1 MQLFYKIL
9 DEKTSHVQVYFGG
22 RSDFAAENGFVPGDV
37 EQCITSGKW
46 YLKGKMPIEEKAADM
61 RLKRDEILSSY
72 DWRIERYKEQK
83 SIGVETTDPDDVF
96 LSLLEYR
103 QYLRDLPDNPSF
115 PYIEIKEFSK

>member
-1 MQLFYKIL
+1 MQLFYKITNK
-9 DEKTSHVQVYFGG
+9 EKNEVQVYFGG

>member
-1 MQLFYKIL
+1 M
-9 DEKTSHVQVYFGG
+9 SAGG

-103 QYLRDLPDNPSF
+103 QYLRDLPNNPSF

>member
-1 MQLFYKIL
+1 MFMYSKIVN
-9 DEKTSHVQVYFGG
+9 EETNEVQVGFGDNKDYFESLGM
-22 RSDFAAENGFVPGDV
+22 SMQEV
-37 EQCITSGKW
+37 EQCQTSGRW

-83 SIGVETTDPDDVF
+83 SIGAETTDPDEVF

-103 QYLRDLPDNPSF
+103 QYLRDLPNNPSF

>member
-1 MQLFYKIL
+1 MQLFYKIT
-9 DEKTSHVQVYFGG
+9 DKEKNEVQVYFGG
-22 RSDFAAENGFVPGDV
+22 REDFAAENGFIPGDV
-37 EQCITSGKW
+37 EQCRTSGRW

-103 QYLRDLPDNPSF
+103 QYLRDLPNNPSF

>member
-1 MQLFYKIL
+1 MQLFYKIT
-9 DEKTSHVQVYFGG
+9 DKEKNEVQVYFGG
-22 RSDFAAENGFVPGDV
+22 REDFAAENGFVPGDV

-83 SIGVETTDPDDVF
+83 SIGVETTDPDNVF

-103 QYLRDLPDNPSF
+103 QYLRDLPNNPSF

>member
-1 MQLFYKIL
+1 MQLFYKIT
-9 DEKTSHVQVYFGG
+9 DKEKNEVQVYFGG
-22 RSDFAAENGFVPGDV
+22 RSDFAAENGFIPGDI

-103 QYLRDLPDNPSF
+103 QYLRDLPNNPSF